1 MTETVPVIIFDE
13 NPLMN
18 MQIMEIITLPNGE
31 KTTVTLDSRIWK
43 DSEGNFYVQKP
54 EIDPTTGNTIL
65 DGEGNIIYDETKRT
79 LLSSISGDSSSN
91 ILRGIIT
98 GKIEEFLG
106 GHIYGSTESLVE
118 NIYPHLSST
127 LKKETD
133 KPGKN
138 IVNDLFKYFYQEF
151 FSNTEFEVSGYSLI
165 FLYPPDF
172 SGFSRANDK
181 IKESINN
188 NNLEGAT
195 ASFAYLPPDVA
206 FYKYLRDYMMFAV
219 EFTIPEQQVTTSEI
233 QLANRQN
240 IEFVSGFNT
249 SGELTVRYIDNS
261 DLKLYKF
268 HSIWIAYM
276 KMMMRGDLEPADSY
290 YSSKE
295 IDYMGSMYFLKFPPT
310 MDIPNYI
317 GKATGI
323 FPKNLPVNELLGNRT
338 DNQLL
343 MYTINYFYSM
353 YEGSVLSYYKSDT
366 EGTIQM
372 EDKFGMSVPKL
383 ESPNVIYD
391 EFNQLIMSAYNT
403 SKSQTN
409 YSNTVDSILPGVPY
423 VPVK

>member
-1 MTETVPVIIFDE
+1 MSEIIDYTYI
-13 NPLMN
+13 MN
-18 MQIMEIITLPNGE
+18 MDIREIITLPNGK
-31 KTTVTLDSRIWK
+31 KTTVSLNSQIYK
-43 DSEGNFYVQKP
+43 DTDGNFYIQKP
-54 EIDPTTGNTIL
+54 EIDPTTGNTVL
-65 DGEGNIIYDETKRT
+65 DEEGNIVYDETKRT
-79 LLSSISGDSSSN
+79 RLSSITGDSSSD
-91 ILRGIIT
+91 ILRNIIT
-98 GKIEEFLG
+98 DKIEEFLG
-106 GHIYGSTESLVE
+106 GNIYGSTNSLVE

-138 IVNDLFKYFYQEF
+138 IINDLFKYFYQEF
-151 FSNTEFEVSGYSLI
+151 FSNTEFEVTGYSLI

-172 SGFSRANDK
+172 SGFSRANDE
-181 IKESINN
+181 IKKNINN
-188 NNLEGAT
+188 NNLEGST
-195 ASFAYLPPDVA
+195 SSFAYLSPDA
-206 FYKYLRDYMMFAV
+206 SFYKYFRDYMMFAV
-219 EFTIPEQQVTTSEI
+219 EFTIPEQQVSTSEI

-261 DLKLYKF
+261 ELKLYKF
-268 HSIWIAYM
+268 HSIWISYM
-276 KMMMRGDLEPADSY
+276 KMMMRGDLEPSEEY
-290 YSSKE
+290 YDSKE
-295 IDYMGSMYFLKFPPT
+295 IDYMASMYFLKFSPT

-317 GKATGI
+317 GKATGV

-353 YEGSVLSYYKSDT
+353 YEGGVLSYYKSDT

-383 ESPNVIYD
+383 ESPNIIYD
-391 EFNQLIMSAYNT
+391 EFNQLIMSAYNS
-403 SKSQTN
+403 SKSQTD
-409 YSNTVDSILPGVPY
+409 YFNTVDSILPGNPY